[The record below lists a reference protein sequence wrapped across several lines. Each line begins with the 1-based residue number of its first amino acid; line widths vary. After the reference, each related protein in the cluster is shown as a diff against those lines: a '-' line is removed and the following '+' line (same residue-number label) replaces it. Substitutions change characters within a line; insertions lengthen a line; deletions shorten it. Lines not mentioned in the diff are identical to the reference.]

1 MNNKKLIGYISL
13 ILGIAIFIVSLIYY
27 IKSFGGED
35 YGDAK
40 EFWADSDF
48 LVFMIVGLIYSIY
61 GLNTIVKYNDDNYN
75 FVKVSFII
83 LLLTGFIDFTY
94 CYGKFFES
102 LSKGKG
108 FDTWYFLMGLVGALV
123 SGFGILI
130 YHLNKNNNGKI
141 KAA

>member
-48 LVFMIVGLIYSIY
+48 LVFMIVGLIYSVY
-61 GLNTIVKYNDDNYN
+61 GLYTIVKVNDEKYD
-75 FVKVSFII
+75 FVKVSFGI
-83 LLLTGFIDFTY
+83 LLATGFIDFTY
-94 CYGKFFES
+94 CYGKLFKS

-108 FDTWYFLMGLVGALV
+108 FDTWYFLMGLVGVLV
-123 SGFGILI
+123 FVFGIVI
-130 YHLNKNNNGKI
+130 YYLNKNNNGKI
-141 KAA
+141 KTA